1 MADKPTINS
10 TWADIDREAKDLA
23 PGPFVQALPGNK
35 RISFPD
41 PLGMDWVDVEDFL
54 TDVINRPNSESFKR
68 WLSEEDYQEL
78 SDAKPSLAQI
88 LVIAKRLQ
96 AHYGQIKDLLGEAN
110 ASRP

>member
-41 PLGMDWVDVEDFL
+41 PLEMDWVDVEYFL
-54 TDVINRPNSESFKR
+54 SDVINRPNSESFKR
-68 WLSEEDYQEL
+68 WLSEEDYQKL
-78 SDAKPSLAQI
+78 SDAKPSLAQV